1 MNPIV
6 SLPEAAFSFAREN
19 YGEAKFH
26 AHFTFATNA
35 SLLLLDN
42 IARDMGNGKL
52 TRIWLRDKTGKSGT
66 DNMVTIHLAAADV
79 FSAALKLDSLM
90 SMLGAMKVYP
100 SRVKLEAKLSDVK
113 GKNFS
118 FWHYGE
124 SHAVVSCKC
133 PESDIVLPEVEEFI
147 KKYYPTWA
155 AFSGNLD
162 KEFRSEK
169 IRQLYLTQ
177 RRHSGKISEL
187 RKTFESMAFDIE
199 NKFRGIMPMSLSEE
213 VIVFDNNRNHDNW
226 WA

>member
-1 MNPIV
+1 MNSIV
-6 SLPEAAFSFAREN
+6 SLPEAAFSFARQN

-26 AHFTFATNA
+26 AHFTFPSDY
-35 SLLLLDN
+35 SLLMLNN

-52 TRIWLRDKTGKSGT
+52 TRIWLRNKEGRGGV
-66 DNMVTIHLAAADV
+66 DNMVTVHLAAADV
-79 FSAALKLDSLM
+79 FNAALKLDSLM

-100 SRVKLEAKLSDVK
+100 TRVKLEAKLSDVK
-113 GKNFS
+113 GKSFS

-124 SHAVVSCKC
+124 AHAVVSCKC
-133 PESDIVLPEVEEFI
+133 PESNTVLPVVEGFI
-147 KKYYPTWA
+147 KRYYPTWA

-213 VIVFDNNRNHDNW
+213 VIVFDNNRNHDSW